1 MSKRNI
7 DRFKERLVAK
17 DFTQREGIEYNE
29 TFSYVLTKYYFR
41 ITMTLPKREIGTNLF
56 LNDFGG

>member
-17 DFTQREGIEYNE
+17 DFTEREGIKYND
-29 TFSYVLTKYYFR
+29 TFSYVLTKYSFR
-41 ITMTLPKREIGTNLF
+41 ITMTLPY
-56 LNDFGG
+56 